1 MIPPNNFITS
11 PIKILHIGNSEINIF
26 NTNGKNLDQVVI
38 DDFGEEWKKFN
49 NFEDP
54 IIQKLGDGY
63 FDIIDDDI
71 VNSQTYCLDV
81 GCGTGRWSKYL
92 AQRAGFIE
100 AIDPSDSI
108 LAAGKL
114 LEGIKNIRL
123 SRSAIDTLPFADN
136 SFDFAMSVG
145 VLHHIPDTQQALNDC
160 VKKVK
165 AGGYLYIYLY
175 YTLDNRSLLFKF
187 IFHLSN
193 IIRRVTSKLPGRF
206 KRIVCDILAI
216 IVYMP
221 FILICRLFVWAGF
234 EKLAGR
240 IPLYAYHDKGFLI
253 IRNDALDR
261 FGTRLEKRFSR
272 DQIIEMM
279 EIAGLTDIVVSPNL
293 PYYHAVGRKKEF
305 ELNQSSESPL
315 NYPTA
320 G

>member
-1 MIPPNNFITS
+1 MIPPNNFVTP
-11 PIKILHIGNSEINIF
+11 PIKIRHIGTREINIF
-26 NTNGKNLDQVVI
+26 NTNGKNLDQDVI
-38 DDFGEEWKKFN
+38 NDFGEEWLKFN
-49 NFEDP
+49 NFENP
-54 IIQKLGDGY
+54 AIQKSGDEY
-63 FDIIDDDI
+63 FDIIHDDI
-71 VNSQTYCLDV
+71 LNNQTYCLDV

-123 SRSAIDTLPFADN
+123 SQSTIDTLPFADN

-165 AGGYLYIYLY
+165 EGGYFYIYLY
-175 YTLDNRSLLFKF
+175 YNLDNRSLLFKF

-193 IIRRVTSKLPGRF
+193 MIRRIVSKLPGRF
-206 KRIVCDILAI
+206 KRNVCDILAI
-216 IVYMP
+216 ILYMP
-221 FILICRLFVWAGF
+221 FILICRLFVRAGF
-234 EKLAGR
+234 EKLASK
-240 IPLYAYHDKGFLI
+240 IPLYAYQDKGFLI

-279 EIAGLTDIVVSPNL
+279 EIAGLTDIMVSPNL
-293 PYYHAVGRKKEF
+293 PYYHAVGRKK
-305 ELNQSSESPL
+305 
-315 NYPTA
+315 
-320 G
+320 GI